1 MRRFS
6 LLLALLPVTAVLVGW
21 VVARP
26 AADRARALSASALVV
41 VGVIVQERDELAPIE
56 AEVLTEPS

>member
-1 MRRFS
+1 M
-6 LLLALLPVTAVLVGW
+6 LALLPVTAVLIGW
-21 VVARP
+21 IVLDQQPSGVEFFGI
-26 AADRARALSASALVV
+26 ALVV